1 MKFDIYKYY
10 ISFLRCEW
18 IFNITILSFPEQVF
32 GELSSTD
39 DEDKDVN
46 IMDSGEEEAA
56 IMSRGAEAAQQ
67 LIDGLTQA
75 VGNDQDSVLLTS
87 NDQEASEDSFSI
99 SGLYQ
104 SMEWY

>member
-1 MKFDIYKYY
+1 MF
-10 ISFLRCEW
+10 FL
-18 IFNITILSFPEQVF
+18 EQVF
-32 GELSSTD
+32 GELSSSD

-67 LIDGLTQA
+67 LIDGLSQA

-87 NDQEASEDSFSI
+87 NEDSFSI

-104 SMEWY
+104 SMEW

>member
-1 MKFDIYKYY
+1 MVEFLKILYY
-10 ISFLRCEW
+10 LFFL
-18 IFNITILSFPEQVF
+18 EQVF
-32 GELSSTD
+32 GELSSSD

-67 LIDGLTQA
+67 LIDGLSQA

-87 NDQEASEDSFSI
+87 NEDSFSI